1 MLLTVSILVALFC
14 FIVKAVNGTTE
25 CLFGFCFGIS
35 YLFGVYFAY
44 WISSYFSHK
53 KKIQKFKKDLDS
65 ILLNEDFL
73 LHFLQREN
81 ELQQQ
86 QQQQQN
92 TSEQLRADKTK
103 ILQWK
108 WQGWSRFST
117 STDEF

>member
-1 MLLTVSILVALFC
+1 MLVTVSILVAFFF

-35 YLFGVYFAY
+35 YLCGVYFAY

-53 KKIQKFKKDLDS
+53 KKIQKIKEDLDS

-73 LHFLQREN
+73 LCFLQREN
-81 ELQQQ
+81 ELRQQ

-92 TSEQLRADKTK
+92 TSEKLRANKTE
-103 ILQWK
+103 IL
-108 WQGWSRFST
+108 
-117 STDEF
+117 

>member
-1 MLLTVSILVALFC
+1 MLVTVSILVALFC

-35 YLFGVYFAY
+35 YLCGVYFAY

-53 KKIQKFKKDLDS
+53 KKIQKIKEDLDS

-73 LHFLQREN
+73 LCFLQREN
-81 ELQQQ
+81 ELPQQQ

-92 TSEQLRADKTK
+92 TSEKLRANKTE
-103 ILQWK
+103 IL
-108 WQGWSRFST
+108 
-117 STDEF
+117 

>member
-1 MLLTVSILVALFC
+1 MLVTVSILVALFC

-35 YLFGVYFAY
+35 YLCGVYFAY

-53 KKIQKFKKDLDS
+53 KKIQKIKEDLDS

-73 LHFLQREN
+73 LCFLQREN
-81 ELQQQ
+81 ELRQQQ

-92 TSEQLRADKTK
+92 TSEKLRANKTE
-103 ILQWK
+103 IL
-108 WQGWSRFST
+108 
-117 STDEF
+117 